1 MLGSMGSMALRNHLQ
16 FDITLM
22 GFITSEGLFSN
33 QPGCSPPRPFN
44 LVHQPIMS
52 KDLAKL
58 PLWNSDMLL
67 LLHFLSNPYNQGNG
81 IVPAWRVLREPKLLP
96 GHDSFFIFHACK
108 PQTQF
113 PIAWSRI
120 SPKNPTVSIIL
131 QLVES
136 ILLAFMEMGPII
148 CQIHLP
154 FTCHRVVS
162 RMLCNLI
169 CMMVLSEIAPLYFL
183 KNWTG

>member
-1 MLGSMGSMALRNHLQ
+1 MLSSMGSMVLRNHLQ

-22 GFITSEGLFSN
+22 GFITLEGLFSVLSSSPL
-33 QPGCSPPRPFN
+33 QSCS
-44 LVHQPIMS
+44 S
-52 KDLAKL
+52 AYYEEGSSKL
-58 PLWNSDMLL
+58 PHWNSDMLL

-108 PQTQF
+108 PQTNF

-136 ILLAFMEMGPII
+136 ILLPFMEMGPII

-162 RMLCNLI
+162 CMLYNLI
-169 CMMVLSEIAPLYFL
+169 CMMVLSEIAPLYFF
-183 KNWTG
+183 KNRTG